1 MDKKL
6 EELTRQ
12 TAKKFA
18 DNKKAPTRADTQFIK
33 GAEWMHDILMNSA
46 TVDIYRERLRDDV
59 MSREG
64 EVPTWKES
72 LIDELA
78 DLMAERDAMN
88 AEIRIAGRLI
98 EKQDKNMIPYK
109 EANPLL
115 RHVKEKEQ
123 SISVWRDKLGLSN
136 TVNPE
141 RIRQDAKKGVDAEKD
156 GLMSR
161 ISEVQGTMNE
171 IPDDM

>member
-1 MDKKL
+1 MNKKL
-6 EELTRQ
+6 EELMRQ

-18 DNKKAPTRADTQFIK
+18 DSKKAPTRAHTQFIK
-33 GAEWMHDILMNSA
+33 GAEWMHDLLMNSA
-46 TVDIYRERLRDDV
+46 SVDIYRERLRDDV

-88 AEIRIAGRLI
+88 AEIRITGRLI

-136 TVNPE
+136 TVNPD
-141 RIRQDAKKGVDAEKD
+141 RIRQDAKKGVDIEKD
-156 GLMSR
+156 GLTNLLTAARDRM
-161 ISEVQGTMNE
+161 TD
-171 IPDDM
+171 IPEMD

>member
-1 MDKKL
+1 MMNKKL
-6 EELTRQ
+6 EELTRH
-12 TAKKFA
+12 TAKMFA
-18 DNKKAPTRADTQFIK
+18 DKKKAPTRADTQFIK
-33 GAEWMHDILMNSA
+33 GAEWMYDLLMNSA

-88 AEIRIAGRLI
+88 AEIRITGRLM

-136 TVNPE
+136 TVNPD
-141 RIRQDAKKGVDAEKD
+141 RIRQDAKKGVDETDPMARMMAEAQKAMED
-156 GLMSR
+156 
-161 ISEVQGTMNE
+161 
-171 IPDDM
+171 